1 MKNIVISP
9 DLELKEVRI
18 EDAAVT
24 FALIEKNRDYLR
36 EFLPWLDNVRDVEDS
51 ENNIRFA
58 IQQAANMQGTH
69 YSIWYRGQLAGRVAA
84 NFIEWNHRKTVIG
97 YWLGAEFQGKG
108 IMTQAVEA
116 YLDYLVFGKWNLHR
130 AEIAAAVQNEK
141 SRAIPE
147 RLGFQLEGI
156 MRGNEWLYDHYV
168 DHAVYGM
175 LQQEWKQRKK
185 ERKARSPIL

>member
-1 MKNIVISP
+1 MKNIVITP
-9 DLELKEVRI
+9 DLELKEVRV
-18 EDAAVT
+18 EDAVAT

-58 IQQAANMQGTH
+58 IQQAANLQGIH
-69 YSIWYRGQLAGRVAA
+69 YSIWYRGQMAGRIAA
-84 NFIEWNHRKTVIG
+84 NYIEWSHRKTVIG

-108 IMTQAVEA
+108 IMTQAVKV
-116 YLDYLVFGKWNLHR
+116 YLDHLVFRKWNLHR

-147 RLGFQLEGI
+147 RLGFRLEGI
-156 MRGNEWLYDHYV
+156 IRGNEWLYDHYV

-175 LQQEWKQRKK
+175 LQQEWKQRKAGIEVK
-185 ERKARSPIL
+185 